1 MKKLTTILFQ
11 YKIFPVLM
19 FLVSTGLGILVITQ
33 NILIA
38 DFLAKIIRHQFQ
50 GLWIVLFILL
60 GVLFLRATVQFLNQW
75 LGDTLAFKVK
85 HMLRQRVIYKNNGHP
100 IGEQMTILTENID
113 GLAPFYKS
121 YLPQVFKS
129 MMVPLIIIIAMF
141 FIHFNTALIMLIT
154 APFIPLFYIIFGLKT
169 RDESKDQMTYLNQ
182 FSQRFLNIAKGL
194 VTLKLFNRTEQTE
207 KHIYDDSTQFRTLT
221 MRILRSAFLSGLM
234 LEFIS
239 MLGIGLVALE
249 ATLSLVVFHNID
261 FKTAAIAIILAPEF
275 YNAIKDLGQAFH
287 TGKQSEG
294 ASDVVFEFLEQP
306 NNNNEFLLKYEEN
319 QKPFIQLTDISFRYD
334 NSDRL
339 VLNDLNLEIYN
350 GDQIAL
356 VGPSGA
362 GKSTLTHLIAGVYQ
376 PTIGTIS
383 TNQRDLNIGILSQ
396 QPYIFSASIKENITM
411 FKDIENNTIEEV
423 LDEVGL
429 LDKVQSFTKGI
440 NTIIGEGGEMLSGGQ
455 MRRIELCRLLVMK
468 PDLVIFDEPA
478 TGLDIQTEHMIQN
491 VLFQH
496 FKDTTMI
503 VIAHRDNTIRHLQR
517 RLYIENGRLIAD
529 DRNISVNITE
539 NGRLI
544 ADDRNISV
552 NITENGDDL

>member
-19 FLVSTGLGILVITQ
+19 FLVSTGLGIIVITQ

-60 GVLFLRATVQFLNQW
+60 GVLLLRATVQFLNQW

-194 VTLKLFNRTEQTE
+194 VKLKLFNRTEQTE

-306 NNNNEFLLKYEEN
+306 NYNNEFLLKYEEN

-334 NSDRL
+334 DSDRL
-339 VLNDLNLEIYN
+339 VLNDLNLEIFK

-539 NGRLI
+539 NG
-544 ADDRNISV
+544 
-552 NITENGDDL
+552 DDL

>member
-38 DFLAKIIRHQFQ
+38 GFLAKIIRHQFQ

-60 GVLFLRATVQFLNQW
+60 GVLLLRATVQFLNQW

-141 FIHFNTALIMLIT
+141 FIHINTALIMLIT

-334 NSDRL
+334 DSDRL
-339 VLNDLNLEIYN
+339 VLNDLNLEIFK
-350 GDQIAL
+350 GDQITL

-411 FKDIENNTIEEV
+411 FKDIENNTVEEV

-496 FKDTTMI
+496 FKSTTMI

-517 RLYIENGRLIAD
+517 RLYIEK
-529 DRNISVNITE
+529 
-539 NGRLI
+539 GRLI

>member
-60 GVLFLRATVQFLNQW
+60 GVLLLRATVQFLNQW

-141 FIHFNTALIMLIT
+141 FIHINTALIMLIT

-221 MRILRSAFLSGLM
+221 MRILRSTFLSGLM

-249 ATLSLVVFHNID
+249 ATLNLVVFHNID

-334 NSDRL
+334 DSDRL
-339 VLNDLNLEIYN
+339 VLNDLNLEIFK

-383 TNQRDLNIGILSQ
+383 INQRDLNIGILSQ

-411 FKDIENNTIEEV
+411 FKDIENNTVEEV

-429 LDKVQSFTKGI
+429 LDKVQSFTQGI

-496 FKDTTMI
+496 FKGTTMI

-539 NGRLI
+539 NG
-544 ADDRNISV
+544 
-552 NITENGDDL
+552 DDL

>member
-60 GVLFLRATVQFLNQW
+60 GVLLLRATVQFLNQW

-319 QKPFIQLTDISFRYD
+319 QKPFIQLTDLSFRYD
-334 NSDRL
+334 DSDRL
-339 VLNDLNLEIYN
+339 VLNDLNLEIFK

-362 GKSTLTHLIAGVYQ
+362 GKSTLTHLIAGVYH

-411 FKDIENNTIEEV
+411 FKDIENNIVEEV

-440 NTIIGEGGEMLSGGQ
+440 NAIIGEGGEMLSGGQ

-539 NGRLI
+539 NG
-544 ADDRNISV
+544 
-552 NITENGDDL
+552 DDL

>member
-19 FLVSTGLGILVITQ
+19 FLVSTGLGIIVITQ

-60 GVLFLRATVQFLNQW
+60 GVLLLRATVQFLNQW
-75 LGDTLAFKVK
+75 LGYTLAFKVK

-306 NNNNEFLLKYEEN
+306 NYNNEFLLKYEEN

-334 NSDRL
+334 DSDRL
-339 VLNDLNLEIYN
+339 VLNDLNLEIFK

-539 NGRLI
+539 NG
-544 ADDRNISV
+544 
-552 NITENGDDL
+552 DDL

>member
-60 GVLFLRATVQFLNQW
+60 GVLLLRATVQFLNQW

-113 GLAPFYKS
+113 GLAPFYKR

-306 NNNNEFLLKYEEN
+306 NYNNEFLLKYEEN

-334 NSDRL
+334 DSDRL
-339 VLNDLNLEIYN
+339 VLNDLNLEIFK

-539 NGRLI
+539 NG
-544 ADDRNISV
+544 
-552 NITENGDDL
+552 DDL

>member
-19 FLVSTGLGILVITQ
+19 FLVSTGLGIIVITQ

-60 GVLFLRATVQFLNQW
+60 GVLLLRATVQFLNQW

-121 YLPQVFKS
+121 YFPQVFKS

-306 NNNNEFLLKYEEN
+306 NYNNEFLLKYEEN

-334 NSDRL
+334 DSDRL
-339 VLNDLNLEIYN
+339 VLNDLNLEIFK

-539 NGRLI
+539 NG
-544 ADDRNISV
+544 
-552 NITENGDDL
+552 DDL

>member
-60 GVLFLRATVQFLNQW
+60 GVLLLRATVQFLNQW

-141 FIHFNTALIMLIT
+141 FIHINTALIILIT

-249 ATLSLVVFHNID
+249 ATLNLVVFHNID

-334 NSDRL
+334 DSDRL
-339 VLNDLNLEIYN
+339 VLNDLNLEIFK

-383 TNQRDLNIGILSQ
+383 INQRDLNIGILSQ

-411 FKDIENNTIEEV
+411 FKDIENNTVEEV

-429 LDKVQSFTKGI
+429 LDKVQSFTQGI

-496 FKDTTMI
+496 FKGTTMI

-539 NGRLI
+539 NG
-544 ADDRNISV
+544 
-552 NITENGDDL
+552 DDL

>member
-50 GLWIVLFILL
+50 GLWIILFILL
-60 GVLFLRATVQFLNQW
+60 GVLLLRATVQFLNQW

-319 QKPFIQLTDISFRYD
+319 QKPFIQLTDISFRYN

-362 GKSTLTHLIAGVYQ
+362 GKSTLTHLIAGVYR

-411 FKDIENNTIEEV
+411 FKDIENKTVEEV

-539 NGRLI
+539 NG
-544 ADDRNISV
+544 
-552 NITENGDDL
+552 DDL

>member
-11 YKIFPVLM
+11 YEIFPVLM
-19 FLVSTGLGILVITQ
+19 FLVSTGLGIIVITQ

-60 GVLFLRATVQFLNQW
+60 GVLLLRATVQFLNQW

-306 NNNNEFLLKYEEN
+306 NYNNEFLLKYEEN

-334 NSDRL
+334 DSDRL
-339 VLNDLNLEIYN
+339 VLNDLNLEIFK

-539 NGRLI
+539 NG
-544 ADDRNISV
+544 
-552 NITENGDDL
+552 DDL

>member
-19 FLVSTGLGILVITQ
+19 FLVSTGLGTLVITQ

-60 GVLFLRATVQFLNQW
+60 GVLLLRATVQFLNQW

-306 NNNNEFLLKYEEN
+306 NYNNEFLLKYEEN

-334 NSDRL
+334 DSDRL
-339 VLNDLNLEIYN
+339 VLNDLNLEIFK

-539 NGRLI
+539 NG
-544 ADDRNISV
+544 
-552 NITENGDDL
+552 DDL

>member
-60 GVLFLRATVQFLNQW
+60 GVLLLRATVQFLNQW

-207 KHIYDDSTQFRTLT
+207 KHIYDDSTQFRALT

-306 NNNNEFLLKYEEN
+306 NYNNEFLLKYEEN

-334 NSDRL
+334 DSDRL
-339 VLNDLNLEIYN
+339 VLNDLNLEIFK

-539 NGRLI
+539 NG
-544 ADDRNISV
+544 
-552 NITENGDDL
+552 DDL

>member
-60 GVLFLRATVQFLNQW
+60 GVLLLRATVQFLNQW

-169 RDESKDQMTYLNQ
+169 RDESKAQMTYLNQ

-287 TGKQSEG
+287 TGKESEG

-306 NNNNEFLLKYEEN
+306 NYNNEFLLKYEEN

-334 NSDRL
+334 DSDRL
-339 VLNDLNLEIYN
+339 VLNDLNLEIFK

-539 NGRLI
+539 NG
-544 ADDRNISV
+544 
-552 NITENGDDL
+552 DDL

>member
-19 FLVSTGLGILVITQ
+19 FLVSTGLGIIVITQ

-60 GVLFLRATVQFLNQW
+60 GVLLLRATVQFLNQW

-306 NNNNEFLLKYEEN
+306 NYNNEFLLKYEEN

-334 NSDRL
+334 DSDRL
-339 VLNDLNLEIYN
+339 VLNDLNLEIFK

-539 NGRLI
+539 NG
-544 ADDRNISV
+544 
-552 NITENGDDL
+552 DDL

>member
-60 GVLFLRATVQFLNQW
+60 GVLLLRATVQFLNQW

-113 GLAPFYKS
+113 GLTPFYKS

-141 FIHFNTALIMLIT
+141 FIHINTALIMLIT

-249 ATLSLVVFHNID
+249 ATLNLVVFHNID

-334 NSDRL
+334 DSDRL
-339 VLNDLNLEIYN
+339 VLNDLNLEIFK

-383 TNQRDLNIGILSQ
+383 INQRDLNIGILSQ

-411 FKDIENNTIEEV
+411 FKDIENNTVEEV

-429 LDKVQSFTKGI
+429 LDKVQSFTQGI

-496 FKDTTMI
+496 FKGTTMI

-539 NGRLI
+539 NG
-544 ADDRNISV
+544 
-552 NITENGDDL
+552 DDL

>member
-38 DFLAKIIRHQFQ
+38 DFLAEIIRHQFQ

-60 GVLFLRATVQFLNQW
+60 GVLLLRATVQFLNQW

-334 NSDRL
+334 DSDRL
-339 VLNDLNLEIYN
+339 VLNDLNLEIFK

-411 FKDIENNTIEEV
+411 FKDIENNTVEEV

-496 FKDTTMI
+496 FKSTTMI

-517 RLYIENGRLIAD
+517 RLYIEK
-529 DRNISVNITE
+529 
-539 NGRLI
+539 GRLI

>member
-60 GVLFLRATVQFLNQW
+60 GVLLLRATVQFLNQW

-141 FIHFNTALIMLIT
+141 FIHINTALIMLIT

-221 MRILRSAFLSGLM
+221 MRILRSAFLSGFM

-249 ATLSLVVFHNID
+249 ATLNLVVFHNID

-334 NSDRL
+334 DSDRL
-339 VLNDLNLEIYN
+339 VLNDLNLEIFK

-383 TNQRDLNIGILSQ
+383 INQRDLNIGILSQ

-411 FKDIENNTIEEV
+411 FKDIENNTVEEV

-429 LDKVQSFTKGI
+429 LDKVQSFTQGI

-496 FKDTTMI
+496 FKGTTMI

-539 NGRLI
+539 NG
-544 ADDRNISV
+544 
-552 NITENGDDL
+552 DDL

>member
-19 FLVSTGLGILVITQ
+19 FLISTGLGILVITQ

-60 GVLFLRATVQFLNQW
+60 GVLLLRATVQFLNQW

-306 NNNNEFLLKYEEN
+306 NYNNEFLLKYEEN

-334 NSDRL
+334 DSDRL
-339 VLNDLNLEIYN
+339 VLNDLNLEIFK

-539 NGRLI
+539 NG
-544 ADDRNISV
+544 
-552 NITENGDDL
+552 DDL

>member
-60 GVLFLRATVQFLNQW
+60 GVLLLRATVQFLNQW

-141 FIHFNTALIMLIT
+141 FIHINTALIMLIT

-249 ATLSLVVFHNID
+249 ATLNLVVFHNID

-319 QKPFIQLTDISFRYD
+319 QNPFIQLTDISFRYD
-334 NSDRL
+334 DSDRL
-339 VLNDLNLEIYN
+339 VLNDLNLEIFK

-383 TNQRDLNIGILSQ
+383 INQRDLNIGILSQ

-411 FKDIENNTIEEV
+411 FKDIENNTVEEV

-429 LDKVQSFTKGI
+429 LDKVQSFTQGI

-496 FKDTTMI
+496 FKGTTMI

-539 NGRLI
+539 NG
-544 ADDRNISV
+544 
-552 NITENGDDL
+552 DDL

>member
-19 FLVSTGLGILVITQ
+19 FLVSTGLGILVIPQ

-60 GVLFLRATVQFLNQW
+60 GVLLLRATVQFLNQW

-249 ATLSLVVFHNID
+249 ATLNLVVFHNID

-334 NSDRL
+334 DSDRL
-339 VLNDLNLEIYN
+339 VLNDLNLEIFK

-383 TNQRDLNIGILSQ
+383 INQRDLNIGILSQ

-411 FKDIENNTIEEV
+411 FKDIENNTVEEV

-429 LDKVQSFTKGI
+429 LDKVQSFTQGI

-539 NGRLI
+539 NG
-544 ADDRNISV
+544 
-552 NITENGDDL
+552 DDL

>member
-75 LGDTLAFKVK
+75 LGDTLVFKVK

-539 NGRLI
+539 NG
-544 ADDRNISV
+544 
-552 NITENGDDL
+552 DDL

>member
-19 FLVSTGLGILVITQ
+19 FLVSTGLGIIVITQ

-60 GVLFLRATVQFLNQW
+60 GVLLLRATVQFLNQW

-306 NNNNEFLLKYEEN
+306 NYNNEFLLKYEEN

-334 NSDRL
+334 DSDRL
-339 VLNDLNLEIYN
+339 VLNDLNLEIFK

-440 NTIIGEGGEMLSGGQ
+440 NIIIGEGGEMLSGGQ

-539 NGRLI
+539 NG
-544 ADDRNISV
+544 
-552 NITENGDDL
+552 DDL

>member
-60 GVLFLRATVQFLNQW
+60 GVLLLRATVQFLNQW

-261 FKTAAIAIILAPEF
+261 FKTAAIAIILAPEI

-306 NNNNEFLLKYEEN
+306 NYNNEFLLKYEEN

-334 NSDRL
+334 DSDRL
-339 VLNDLNLEIYN
+339 VLNDLNLEIFK

-539 NGRLI
+539 NG
-544 ADDRNISV
+544 
-552 NITENGDDL
+552 DDL

>member
-60 GVLFLRATVQFLNQW
+60 GVLLLRATVQFLNQW

-141 FIHFNTALIMLIT
+141 FIHINTALIMLIT

-249 ATLSLVVFHNID
+249 ATLNLVVFHNID

-334 NSDRL
+334 DSDRL
-339 VLNDLNLEIYN
+339 VLNDLNLEIFK

-383 TNQRDLNIGILSQ
+383 INQHDLNIGILSQ

-411 FKDIENNTIEEV
+411 FKDIENNTVEEV

-429 LDKVQSFTKGI
+429 LDKVQSFTQGI

-478 TGLDIQTEHMIQN
+478 TGLDIQTEQMIQN

-496 FKDTTMI
+496 FKGTTMI

-539 NGRLI
+539 NG
-544 ADDRNISV
+544 
-552 NITENGDDL
+552 DDL

>member
-60 GVLFLRATVQFLNQW
+60 GVLLLRATVQFLNQW

-334 NSDRL
+334 DSDRL
-339 VLNDLNLEIYN
+339 VLSDLNLEIFK

-362 GKSTLTHLIAGVYQ
+362 GKSTLTHLIAGVYH

-411 FKDIENNTIEEV
+411 FKDIENNIVEEV

-517 RLYIENGRLIAD
+517 HLYIENGRLIAD

-539 NGRLI
+539 NG
-544 ADDRNISV
+544 
-552 NITENGDDL
+552 DDL

>member
-19 FLVSTGLGILVITQ
+19 FLVSTGIGIIVITQ

-60 GVLFLRATVQFLNQW
+60 GVLLLRATVQFLNQW

-306 NNNNEFLLKYEEN
+306 NYNNEFLLKYEEN

-334 NSDRL
+334 DSDRL
-339 VLNDLNLEIYN
+339 VLNDLNLEIFK

-539 NGRLI
+539 NG
-544 ADDRNISV
+544 
-552 NITENGDDL
+552 DDL

>member
-60 GVLFLRATVQFLNQW
+60 GVLLLRATVQFLNQW

-100 IGEQMTILTENID
+100 IGEQMTILTENIN

-141 FIHFNTALIMLIT
+141 FIHINTALIMLIT

-249 ATLSLVVFHNID
+249 ATLSLVVFHNIN

-319 QKPFIQLTDISFRYD
+319 QNPFIQLTDISFRYD
-334 NSDRL
+334 DSDRL
-339 VLNDLNLEIYN
+339 VLNDLNLEIFK

-383 TNQRDLNIGILSQ
+383 TNKRDLNIGILSQ

-411 FKDIENNTIEEV
+411 FKDIENNTVEEV

-429 LDKVQSFTKGI
+429 LDKVQSFTQGI

-539 NGRLI
+539 NG
-544 ADDRNISV
+544 
-552 NITENGDDL
+552 DDL

>member
-60 GVLFLRATVQFLNQW
+60 GVLLLRATVQFLNQW

-141 FIHFNTALIMLIT
+141 FIHINTALIMLIT

-334 NSDRL
+334 DSDRL
-339 VLNDLNLEIYN
+339 VLNDLNLEIFK

-383 TNQRDLNIGILSQ
+383 ANQCDLNIGILSQ

-411 FKDIENNTIEEV
+411 FKDIENKTVEEV

-539 NGRLI
+539 NG
-544 ADDRNISV
+544 
-552 NITENGDDL
+552 DDL

>member
-19 FLVSTGLGILVITQ
+19 FLVSTGLGILVIAQ

-60 GVLFLRATVQFLNQW
+60 GVLLLRATVQFLNQW

-249 ATLSLVVFHNID
+249 ATLNLVVFHNID

-334 NSDRL
+334 DSDRL
-339 VLNDLNLEIYN
+339 VLNDLNLEIFK

-383 TNQRDLNIGILSQ
+383 INQRDLNIGILSQ

-411 FKDIENNTIEEV
+411 FKDIENNTVEEV

-429 LDKVQSFTKGI
+429 LDKVQSFTQGI

-455 MRRIELCRLLVMK
+455 MRRIEFCRLLVMK

-539 NGRLI
+539 NG
-544 ADDRNISV
+544 
-552 NITENGDDL
+552 DDL

>member
-60 GVLFLRATVQFLNQW
+60 GVLLLRATVQFLNQW

-169 RDESKDQMTYLNQ
+169 RDEAKDQMTYLNQ

-239 MLGIGLVALE
+239 MLGIGLIALE

-306 NNNNEFLLKYEEN
+306 NYNNEFLLKYEEN

-334 NSDRL
+334 DSDRL
-339 VLNDLNLEIYN
+339 VLNDLNLEIFK

-539 NGRLI
+539 NG
-544 ADDRNISV
+544 
-552 NITENGDDL
+552 DDL

>member
-19 FLVSTGLGILVITQ
+19 FMVSTDLGILVITQ

-60 GVLFLRATVQFLNQW
+60 GVLLLRATVQFLNQW

-334 NSDRL
+334 DSDRL
-339 VLNDLNLEIYN
+339 VLNDLNLEIFK

-383 TNQRDLNIGILSQ
+383 TNKRDLNIGILSQ

-429 LDKVQSFTKGI
+429 LDKVQSFTQGI

-539 NGRLI
+539 NG
-544 ADDRNISV
+544 
-552 NITENGDDL
+552 DDL

>member
-1 MKKLTTILFQ
+1 MKKLTTLLFQ

-38 DFLAKIIRHQFQ
+38 DFLDKIIRHQFQ

-60 GVLFLRATVQFLNQW
+60 GVLLLRATVQFLNQW

-306 NNNNEFLLKYEEN
+306 NYNNEFLLKYEEN

-334 NSDRL
+334 DSDRL
-339 VLNDLNLEIYN
+339 VLNDLNLEIFK

-491 VLFQH
+491 VLLQH

-539 NGRLI
+539 NG
-544 ADDRNISV
+544 
-552 NITENGDDL
+552 DDL

>member
-60 GVLFLRATVQFLNQW
+60 GVLLLRATVQFLNQW

-141 FIHFNTALIMLIT
+141 FIHINTALIMLIT

-249 ATLSLVVFHNID
+249 ATLNLVVFHNID
-261 FKTAAIAIILAPEF
+261 FKTATIAIILAPEF

-334 NSDRL
+334 DSDRL
-339 VLNDLNLEIYN
+339 VLNDLNLEIFK

-383 TNQRDLNIGILSQ
+383 INQRDLNIGILSQ

-411 FKDIENNTIEEV
+411 FKDIENNTVEEV

-429 LDKVQSFTKGI
+429 LDKVQSFTQGI

-496 FKDTTMI
+496 FKGTTMI

-539 NGRLI
+539 NG
-544 ADDRNISV
+544 
-552 NITENGDDL
+552 DDL

>member
-60 GVLFLRATVQFLNQW
+60 GVLLLRATVQFLNQW

-85 HMLRQRVIYKNNGHP
+85 HMLRQRVIYKNNGHT

-169 RDESKDQMTYLNQ
+169 RDESKAQMTYLNQ

-306 NNNNEFLLKYEEN
+306 NYNNEFLLKYEEN

-334 NSDRL
+334 DSDRL
-339 VLNDLNLEIYN
+339 VLNDLNLEIFK

-539 NGRLI
+539 NG
-544 ADDRNISV
+544 
-552 NITENGDDL
+552 DDL

>member
-60 GVLFLRATVQFLNQW
+60 GVLLLRATVQFLNQW

-529 DRNISVNITE
+529 DRNI
-539 NGRLI
+539 L
-544 ADDRNISV
+544 V

>member
-50 GLWIVLFILL
+50 GLWIVLFVLL
-60 GVLFLRATVQFLNQW
+60 GVLLLRATVQFLNQW

-141 FIHFNTALIMLIT
+141 FIHINTALIMLIT

-249 ATLSLVVFHNID
+249 ATLNLVVFHNID

-334 NSDRL
+334 DSDRL
-339 VLNDLNLEIYN
+339 VLNDLNLEIFK

-383 TNQRDLNIGILSQ
+383 INQRDLNIGILSQ

-411 FKDIENNTIEEV
+411 FKDIENNTVEEV

-429 LDKVQSFTKGI
+429 LDKVQSFTQGI

-496 FKDTTMI
+496 FKGTTMI

-539 NGRLI
+539 NG
-544 ADDRNISV
+544 
-552 NITENGDDL
+552 DDL

>member
-19 FLVSTGLGILVITQ
+19 FLVSTGLGILVIAQ

-60 GVLFLRATVQFLNQW
+60 GVLLLRATVQFLNQW

-249 ATLSLVVFHNID
+249 ATLNLVVFHNID

-334 NSDRL
+334 DSDRL
-339 VLNDLNLEIYN
+339 VLNDLNLEVFK

-383 TNQRDLNIGILSQ
+383 INQRDLNIGILSQ

-411 FKDIENNTIEEV
+411 FKDIENNTVEEV

-429 LDKVQSFTKGI
+429 LDKVQSFTQGI

-539 NGRLI
+539 NG
-544 ADDRNISV
+544 
-552 NITENGDDL
+552 DDL

>member
-38 DFLAKIIRHQFQ
+38 GFLAKIIRHQFQ

-60 GVLFLRATVQFLNQW
+60 GVLLLRATVQFLNQW

-141 FIHFNTALIMLIT
+141 FIHINTALIMLIT

-334 NSDRL
+334 DSDRL
-339 VLNDLNLEIYN
+339 VLNDLNLEIFK

-411 FKDIENNTIEEV
+411 FKDIENNTVEEV

-496 FKDTTMI
+496 FKSTTMI

-539 NGRLI
+539 NG
-544 ADDRNISV
+544 
-552 NITENGDDL
+552 DDL

>member
-19 FLVSTGLGILVITQ
+19 FLVSTGLGILVIAQ

-60 GVLFLRATVQFLNQW
+60 GVLLLRATVQFLNQW

-249 ATLSLVVFHNID
+249 ATLNLVVFHNID

-334 NSDRL
+334 DSDRL
-339 VLNDLNLEIYN
+339 VLNDLNLEIFK

-383 TNQRDLNIGILSQ
+383 INQRDLNIGILSQ

-411 FKDIENNTIEEV
+411 FKDIENNTVEEV

-429 LDKVQSFTKGI
+429 LDKVQSFTQGI

-503 VIAHRDNTIRHLQR
+503 VIAHRDNTICHLQR

-539 NGRLI
+539 NG
-544 ADDRNISV
+544 
-552 NITENGDDL
+552 DDL